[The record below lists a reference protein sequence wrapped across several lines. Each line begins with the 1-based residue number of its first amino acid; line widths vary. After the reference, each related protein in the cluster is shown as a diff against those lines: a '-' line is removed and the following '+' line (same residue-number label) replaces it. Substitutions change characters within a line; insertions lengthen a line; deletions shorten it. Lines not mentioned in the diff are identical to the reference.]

1 MCTYFPLCG
10 KTILKHL
17 HCFKLQLKVETRFGC
32 ASHFLQNVRIHNLR
46 IRICENMIISR
57 QTGVVPMPAVLNAL
71 ILSWNNGNYIR
82 FSDYRD
88 RIKGTVQR
96 VKTYFLFWI
105 GFRWVTRTRQGVFSW
120 GKLTHEDDIEK
131 FKWLNETRSKIENLM
146 KLKIRGQD
154 GSTRNKQKVENIF
167 GLFL

>member
-57 QTGVVPMPAVLNAL
+57 KTGVVPMPAVLNAL

-82 FSDYRD
+82 FSDHRD

-96 VKTYFLFWI
+96 VKIFSILDRISLSYSNSPRCFFL
-105 GFRWVTRTRQGVFSW
+105 
-120 GKLTHEDDIEK
+120 GKID
-131 FKWLNETRSKIENLM
+131 S
-146 KLKIRGQD
+146 
-154 GSTRNKQKVENIF
+154 
-167 GLFL
+167 

>member
-57 QTGVVPMPAVLNAL
+57 KTGVVPMPAVLNAL
-71 ILSWNNGNYIR
+71 ILSWNNGNL
-82 FSDYRD
+82 
-88 RIKGTVQR
+88 K
-96 VKTYFLFWI
+96 YFLFLI